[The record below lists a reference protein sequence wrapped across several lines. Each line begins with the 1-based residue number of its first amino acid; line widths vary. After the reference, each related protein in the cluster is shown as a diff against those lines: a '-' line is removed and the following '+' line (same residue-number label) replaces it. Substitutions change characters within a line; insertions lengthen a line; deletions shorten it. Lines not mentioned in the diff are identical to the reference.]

1 METRANH
8 IWVGAI
14 TLALL
19 AGLAVFI
26 VWIARFG
33 DSEQQEYDIFF
44 NQSVSG
50 LAVGS
55 GVAFSGVNAG
65 QVTEVQLWAKDP
77 EFVRVRIAVDETV
90 PILQGT
96 TATIQSV
103 SFTAPPQIQ
112 LDGAVKGQ
120 GRISTAGPEGVPV
133 IPTKPGALGELL
145 NNAPLLI
152 ERLATLTE
160 RLTSTLSPDNQ
171 QSIEKLLKES
181 ARLTESLANQS
192 PQVGVTLKELQTTLQ
207 SAQSTLDKYG
217 VLADNA
223 NDVIGREGTAL
234 SAELRKTLASAQNVL
249 NELQTTA
256 ATAQPGLKQFSE
268 STLPQTEALIR
279 DLRETSAALTSLTE
293 RVKDEGAASLLSAP
307 PLPEYEP

>member
-19 AGLAVFI
+19 AGLAIFI

-33 DSEQQEYDIFF
+33 DGTDKEYDIFF
-44 NQSVSG
+44 KQSVAG

-65 QVTEVQLWAKDP
+65 QVTEVQLWEKDP
-77 EFVRVRIAVDETV
+77 EFVRVRIAVGENI

-112 LDGAVKGQ
+112 LDGALKGQ
-120 GRISTAGPEGVPV
+120 DEIKTPGPEGVPV

-160 RLTSTLSPDNQ
+160 RLTSTLSPQNQ

-181 ARLTESLANQS
+181 ARLTESLAEQS
-192 PQVGVTLKELQTTLQ
+192 PQIGTTLKELQGTLQ
-207 SAQSTLDKYG
+207 SAQTTLDKYG
-217 VLADNA
+217 ALADNA
-223 NDVIGREGTAL
+223 NGLLGKEGSAI
-234 SAELRKTLASAQNVL
+234 SAELRKTLTSAQTAL
-249 NELQTTA
+249 NELQATA
-256 ATAQPGLKQFSE
+256 KTAQPGLKKLSDT
-268 STLPQTEALIR
+268 TLPQTEALIR

-293 RVKDEGAASLLSAP
+293 RINDEGAASLLSAP

>member
-19 AGLAVFI
+19 AGLAIFI

-33 DSEQQEYDIFF
+33 DGTDKEYDIFF
-44 NQSVSG
+44 KQSVAG

-65 QVTEVQLWAKDP
+65 QVTEVQLWEKDP
-77 EFVRVRIAVDETV
+77 EFVRVRIAVGENI

-112 LDGAVKGQ
+112 LDGALKGQ
-120 GRISTAGPEGVPV
+120 DEIKTPGPEGVPV

-160 RLTSTLSPDNQ
+160 RLTSTLSPQNQ

-181 ARLTESLANQS
+181 ARLTESLAEQS
-192 PQVGVTLKELQTTLQ
+192 PQIGTTLKELQGTLQ
-207 SAQSTLDKYG
+207 SAQATLDKYG
-217 VLADNA
+217 ALADNA
-223 NDVIGREGTAL
+223 NGLLGKEGSAI
-234 SAELRKTLASAQNVL
+234 SAELRKTLASAQTAL
-249 NELQTTA
+249 NELQATA
-256 ATAQPGLKQFSE
+256 KTAQPGLKKLSDT
-268 STLPQTEALIR
+268 TLPQTEALIR

-293 RVKDEGAASLLSAP
+293 RINDEGAASLLSAP

>member
-19 AGLAVFI
+19 AGLAIFI

-33 DSEQQEYDIFF
+33 DGTDKEYDIFF
-44 NQSVSG
+44 KQSVAG

-65 QVTEVQLWAKDP
+65 QVTEVQLWEKDP
-77 EFVRVRIAVDETV
+77 EFVRVRIAVDENV

-112 LDGAVKGQ
+112 LDGALKGQ
-120 GRISTAGPEGVPV
+120 KPIANPGPEGVPV

-145 NNAPLLI
+145 NSAPLLI

-160 RLTSTLSPDNQ
+160 RLTSTLSPQNQ

-181 ARLTESLANQS
+181 ARLTESLADQS
-192 PQVGVTLKELQTTLQ
+192 PQIGTTLKELQGTLLT
-207 SAQSTLDKYG
+207 AQSTLDKYG
-217 VLADNA
+217 ALADNA
-223 NDVIGREGTAL
+223 NGLLGKEGSAI
-234 SAELRKTLASAQNVL
+234 SAELRKTLASAQTAL
-249 NELQTTA
+249 NELQATA
-256 ATAQPGLKQFSE
+256 KTAQPGLKKLSDT
-268 STLPQTEALIR
+268 TLPQTEALIR

-293 RVKDEGAASLLSAP
+293 RINDEGAASLLSAP

>member
-19 AGLAVFI
+19 AGLAIFI

-33 DSEQQEYDIFF
+33 DGTDKEYDIFF
-44 NQSVSG
+44 KQSVAG

-65 QVTEVQLWAKDP
+65 QVTEVQLWEKDP
-77 EFVRVRIAVDETV
+77 EFVRVRIAVGENI

-112 LDGAVKGQ
+112 LDGALKGQ
-120 GRISTAGPEGVPV
+120 DEIKTPGPEGVPV

-160 RLTSTLSPDNQ
+160 RLTSTLSPQNQ

-181 ARLTESLANQS
+181 ARLTESLAEQS
-192 PQVGVTLKELQTTLQ
+192 PQIGTTLKELQGTLQ
-207 SAQSTLDKYG
+207 SAQTTLDKYG
-217 VLADNA
+217 ALADNA
-223 NDVIGREGTAL
+223 NGLLGKEGSAI
-234 SAELRKTLASAQNVL
+234 SAELRKTLASAQTAL
-249 NELQTTA
+249 NELQATA
-256 ATAQPGLKQFSE
+256 KTAQPGLKKLSDT
-268 STLPQTEALIR
+268 TLPQTEALIR

-293 RVKDEGAASLLSAP
+293 RINDEGAASLLSAP

>member
-8 IWVGAI
+8 IWVGAVTI
-14 TLALL
+14 ALL
-19 AGLAVFI
+19 AGLAIFI

-33 DSEQQEYDIFF
+33 DGDDKQYDIFF
-44 NQSVSG
+44 KQSVAG

-55 GVAFSGVNAG
+55 GVSFSGVNAG

-77 EFVRVRIAVDETV
+77 EFVRVRISVDETI

-112 LDGAVKGQ
+112 LDGALKGQ
-120 GRISTAGPEGVPV
+120 DAISTPGPEGVPV

-160 RLTSTLSPDNQ
+160 RLTSTLSRENQ
-171 QSIEKLLKES
+171 ESIEKLLKES

-192 PQVGVTLKELQTTLQ
+192 PQVGITLKELQRTLQ
-207 SAQSTLDKYG
+207 SAQGTLDKYG
-217 VLADNA
+217 ALADNA
-223 NDVIGREGTAL
+223 NSLLGEEGTAI
-234 SAELRKTLASAQNVL
+234 SEELRKTLTSAQAAL
-249 NELQTTA
+249 DELQTTA
-256 ATAQPGLKQFSE
+256 ATAQPGLKKFSDT
-268 STLPQTEALIR
+268 TLPQTEALIR
-279 DLRETSAALTSLTE
+279 DLRETSAALTALTE
-293 RVKDEGAASLLSAP
+293 RIKDEGAASLLSAP
-307 PLPEYEP
+307 PIPEYEP